1 MALVMTSGPASEPAT
16 VAEAKTHM
24 RIDGSAEDILIS
36 SLIVTSRLHV
46 EAALGLALI
55 NQSWTLILDRWPVGS
70 EVEIPLAPL
79 LSVNAV
85 KVKNSAGVASTVTPT
100 NYLVDLASK
109 PPRLVW
115 NNAARP
121 DPGVPAGGIEIEFTA
136 GFGAS
141 AATVPAPLKHAVLML
156 TSHWHEH
163 RDANEI
169 GSGAARIPDAVSDL
183 IQPFRKIR
191 L

>member
-1 MALVMTSGPASEPAT
+1 MALVMTSGPASEPVT
-16 VAEAKTHM
+16 VADAKAHM
-24 RIDGSAEDILIS
+24 RIDGTVEDVLIA

-46 EAALGLALI
+46 ESALDLALI
-55 NQSWTLILDRWPVGS
+55 NQSWTLILDRWPAGP

-79 LSVNAV
+79 LAVIAV
-85 KVKNSAGVASTVTPT
+85 KVKNSAGVSSAVPPT
-100 NYLVDLASK
+100 SYLVDLASK
-109 PPRLVW
+109 PPRIVW

-156 TSHWHEH
+156 TSHWYEH

-169 GSGAARIPDAVSDL
+169 GSSAARIPDAVSDL

>member
-1 MALVMTSGPASEPAT
+1 MALVMTSGPASEPVT
-16 VAEAKTHM
+16 VAEAKAHM
-24 RIDGSAEDILIS
+24 RIDGTVEDVLIA

-46 EAALGLALI
+46 EAALDLALI
-55 NQSWTLILDRWPVGS
+55 NQSWTLILDRWPPGP
-70 EVEIPLAPL
+70 EVDIPLAPL
-79 LSVNAV
+79 QAVNAV
-85 KVKNSAGVASTVTPT
+85 KVKNSAGVPSTVSPT

-109 PPRLVW
+109 PPRIVW
-115 NNAARP
+115 NNAARA
-121 DPGVPAGGIEIEFTA
+121 DPGVPAGGIEIEFAA

-141 AATVPAPLKHAVLML
+141 AANVPAPLKHAVLML
-156 TSHWHEH
+156 TAHWYEH

-169 GSGAARIPDAVSDL
+169 GASAARIPDAISDL

>member
-1 MALVMTSGPASEPAT
+1 MALIMTSGPASEPVT
-16 VAEAKTHM
+16 VAEAKAHM
-24 RIDGSAEDILIS
+24 RIDGTVEDVLIA

-46 EAALGLALI
+46 ESALDLALI
-55 NQSWTLILDRWPVGS
+55 NQSWTLILDRWPAGA

-79 LSVNAV
+79 QSVNAV
-85 KVKNSAGVASTVTPT
+85 KVKNPAGVASVVSPT
-100 NYLVDLASK
+100 SYLVDLASK

-121 DPGVPAGGIEIEFTA
+121 DPGVPAGGIEIEFAA

-156 TSHWHEH
+156 TSHWFEH

-169 GSGAARIPDAVSDL
+169 GSSAARIPDAVSDL

>member
-1 MALVMTSGPASEPAT
+1 MALVMTSGPATEPVT
-16 VAEAKTHM
+16 VTEAKAHM
-24 RIDGSAEDILIS
+24 RTDGAVEDVLIA
-36 SLIVTSRLHV
+36 SLILTSRLHV
-46 EAALGLALI
+46 EAALGFALI
-55 NQSWTLILDRWPVGS
+55 NQSWTLILDRWPPGT

-79 LSVNAV
+79 QAISAV
-85 KVKNSAGVASTVTPT
+85 KVKNTAGVATAVAPT

-121 DPGVPAGGIEIEFTA
+121 DPGIPAAGIEIDFTA

-156 TSHWHEH
+156 TAHWYEH

-169 GSGAARIPDAVSDL
+169 GSSAARIPDAISDL

>member
-1 MALVMTSGPASEPAT
+1 MALVMTSGPASEPVT
-16 VAEAKTHM
+16 VAEAKAHM
-24 RIDGSAEDILIS
+24 RIDGTVEDVLIA

-46 EAALGLALI
+46 DLALI
-55 NQSWTLILDRWPVGS
+55 NQSWTLILDRWPPGP
-70 EVEIPLAPL
+70 EVDIPLAPL
-79 LSVNAV
+79 QAVNAV
-85 KVKNSAGVASTVTPT
+85 KVKNSAGVPSTVSPT

-109 PPRLVW
+109 PPRIVW
-115 NNAARP
+115 NNAARA
-121 DPGVPAGGIEIEFTA
+121 DPGVPAGGIEIEFAA

-141 AATVPAPLKHAVLML
+141 AANVPAPLKHAVLML
-156 TSHWHEH
+156 TAHWYEH

-169 GSGAARIPDAVSDL
+169 GASAARIPDAISDL